1 MASTNKRIKAD
12 HDYAI
17 SNENE
22 DALPENLASP
32 ENFASPENLSLQEN
46 LSSPENLP
54 KYLSL
59 PENLPKNRSLPEN
72 LSLSSYDKVR
82 QGRGQVRR

>member
-32 ENFASPENLSLQEN
+32 ENLSLQEN

-59 PENLPKNRSLPEN
+59 PENLSL
-72 LSLSSYDKVR
+72 LSNDKVR
-82 QGRGQVRR
+82 RGRGQVRR